1 VGNLFT
7 KAEQL
12 EVKIAELQ
20 EKEMSSG
27 ILMEELQLLRNH
39 NAEYHSVLRL
49 QEMLWRQK
57 FRIQWLLVGDSN
69 SILLP
74 SCICA

>member
-1 VGNLFT
+1 MGNLFT